1 LSGYC
6 TPNAPAKGSS
16 QRCSAWLSLLTHRT
30 ARPSTRSVPVTPGCC
45 GKAPAPWNGS
55 SRRLG
60 PALGLHA
67 NDWPQHEVEL
77 PAGHG
82 LLLLTDGLFEG
93 YSGGGS
99 ERLGE
104 DGLLAL
110 ARSHAGLPGPAFVD
124 ALIDGAQELAQPRG
138 GLTDD
143 IAVLRVERTTR

>member
-1 LSGYC
+1 M
-6 TPNAPAKGSS
+6 
-16 QRCSAWLSLLTHRT
+16 LLHGAGTVEWID
-30 ARPSTRSVPVTPGCC
+30 PPF
-45 GKAPAPWNGS
+45 
-55 SRRLG
+55 G

-67 NDWPQHEVEL
+67 DDWPRHEIEL

-93 YSGGGS
+93 YSGRGS

-124 ALIDGAQELAQPRG
+124 ALIDGADERARAHG

-143 IAVLRVERTTR
+143 IAVVRVQRTNR